1 MSSPRD
7 RLTGLP
13 RSLRRAVLRR
23 RRLLAAALTAVAVA
37 AGLHAAAAPPPA
49 RVPVLV
55 AAHDLP
61 AGVVLGAD
69 DLQPAGFAP
78 GTVPA
83 GLATGAVGRML
94 AAPLRRGEPVTDVRL
109 VGPGLADG
117 YAGLTAL
124 PVRLPDAGM
133 VDLLRVGDLI
143 DLLATDP
150 QGSGAEVVAVGA
162 RVLAVPGPA
171 AEGSGA
177 PAGPG
182 LAGRIVVLGVADDEV
197 TRVADASV
205 RFFLTVAFRR

>member
-37 AGLHAAAAPPPA
+37 AGLHAVAAPPPA

-61 AGVVLGAD
+61 AGVVLGAG
-69 DLQPAGFAP
+69 DLRPASFAP
-78 GTVPA
+78 DTVPA

-117 YAGLTAL
+117 HPGLTAL
-124 PVRLPDAGM
+124 PVRLPDPG
-133 VDLLRVGDLI
+133 VGDLI

-171 AEGSGA
+171 DEGSGA

-182 LAGRIVVLGVADDEV
+182 LSGRIVVLGVADDEV
-197 TRVADASV
+197 SEVADASV
-205 RFFLTVAFRR
+205 RSFLTVAFRR